1 MRNIKMFLKSFFSIN
16 LLFIQFS
23 HAASTLPGDL
33 SFTEKKKV
41 AQSVESA
48 FAEAKGSVDKIV
60 EKASQYEN
68 DAYKKRT

>member
-1 MRNIKMFLKSFFSIN
+1 MRNIKDVLKVVFSIN

-33 SFTEKKKV
+33 SFNRKKKV

-48 FAEAKGSVDKIV
+48 FAEAKGSVDK
-60 EKASQYEN
+60 N
-68 DAYKKRT
+68 C